1 LLFGPENLSTP
12 KRKKSPAGIS
22 VRSSGSATIAAGQP
36 HASKS
41 SEGEIPYNK
50 TTRQKIAELTNQPT
64 REKP

>member
-12 KRKKSPAGIS
+12 KRKKFPAGIS
-22 VRSSGSATIAAGQP
+22 VRTSGSVTTAAGKP
-36 HASKS
+36 HAWKS
-41 SEGEIPYNK
+41 TEGEIPYNK